1 MFWTKRLPEKILCW
15 MKYSLS
21 LKKSDLVLE
30 TGEGGETEEQKYKEK
45 DSFSGK
51 NSEQRH
57 LTFAVNLCVPLNW
70 CSSWVFCL
78 IHFKWIGLE
87 FATEQD
93 L

>member
-1 MFWTKRLPEKILCW
+1 M
-15 MKYSLS
+15 
-21 LKKSDLVLE
+21 LE

-51 NSEQRH
+51 RNSKQRH
-57 LTFAVNLCVPLNW
+57 LTFAVNFCVPLNW

-93 L
+93 P